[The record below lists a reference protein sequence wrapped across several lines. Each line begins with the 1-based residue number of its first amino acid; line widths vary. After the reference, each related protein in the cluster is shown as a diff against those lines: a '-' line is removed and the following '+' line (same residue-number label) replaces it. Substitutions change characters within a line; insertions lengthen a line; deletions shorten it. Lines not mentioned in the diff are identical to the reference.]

1 MEDRRKRTANSE
13 TTSRE
18 ELGTFRTQE
27 AICTSTY
34 LLEFTIFTANAAI
47 SENPQAT
54 PFALSQY
61 HTPSHKRKRG
71 SFSHNEGLQDAAADC
86 EGGTPPPPGRGGGG
100 IAVATGCCCCCRRCM
115 DFSELDAEEEE
126 WVGGMY

>member
-71 SFSHNEGLQDAAADC
+71 SFSHNEGLQDAATD
-86 EGGTPPPPGRGGGG
+86 GLGGGG
-100 IAVATGCCCCCRRCM
+100 IAVAKGCCCRADC
-115 DFSELDAEEEE
+115 SELDTEVA
-126 WVGGMY
+126 